1 MMDEKPS
8 IQDLDMLEEPKRHAW
23 IENEEQQ
30 KKSCLKK
37 MLQPMLIVMAISGC
51 YNFSDIYEIVPKN
64 RHWTMKIALSYIYRT
79 VVFLILLLL
88 EIKNIVSLFNLPSV
102 YHASIGL
109 KSVWILSLIA
119 NFLVSLKATSLKYGH
134 LESVFKFWEEKILP
148 ECVDLQLEC
157 PVEKIKRSAITH
169 TVAACVLVT
178 INFTG
183 LIIQVYMFGADVVI
197 LTPIDINPLSL
208 TMLHVCHL
216 VATAM
221 WMIPQAYFVV
231 ISKSMTHVFESFNDY
246 LEKVTKGQGPP
257 IQTNLQR
264 LRLLHMDTSKLVSEM
279 DKDLGW
285 FYGLS
290 CTMNMFL
297 SLFSLYHIMKTEM
310 DIFSLVLNIFWF
322 LGGVLITGIP
332 ATFAAQL
339 NDEVSLY
346 RTHKQHRKNR

>member
-1 MMDEKPS
+1 MFMITMDEKPS
-8 IQDLDMLEEPKRHAW
+8 IKDLDMLEEPKRHAW
-23 IENEEQQ
+23 TENDEQR

-64 RHWTMKIALSYIYRT
+64 RHWTRKVVLSYIYRM

-88 EIKNIVSLFNLPSV
+88 EIKFTISWFYLP
-102 YHASIGL
+102 ATFQFTIGL
-109 KSVWILSLIA
+109 FGVWTLSLIT
-119 NFLVSLKATSLKYGH
+119 NFLVSFKSSSLKFGH

-169 TVAACVLVT
+169 TVAACVFVT
-178 INFTG
+178 INLIG
-183 LIIQVYMFGADVVI
+183 LTIQVYMFGADVLY

-208 TMLHVCHL
+208 IMLHVCHL
-216 VATAM
+216 VATVVCLV
-221 WMIPQAYFVV
+221 PQTYFVV

-290 CTMNMFL
+290 FAMNIFL
-297 SLFSLYHIMKTEM
+297 CVFSLYQIMKTEM
-310 DIFSLVLNIFWF
+310 DTFTLALYIFWF
-322 LGGVLITGIP
+322 FVGILVIGIT
-332 ATFAAQL
+332 ATFAALL
-339 NDEVSLY
+339 NDEVS
-346 RTHKQHRKNR
+346 KF

>member
-1 MMDEKPS
+1 MDVKSGFEGTD
-8 IQDLDMLEEPKRHAW
+8 IQSEPRPHAW
-23 IENEEQQ
+23 TLTLEQR

-64 RHWTMKIALSYIYRT
+64 RQWTMKIVLSYIYRM
-79 VVFLILLLL
+79 VVFLILLFM
-88 EIKNIVSLFNLPSV
+88 EIRFIIAWFYLPTS
-102 YHASIGL
+102 YHATIGL
-109 KSVWILSLIA
+109 MSVWSLSLIV
-119 NFLVSLKATSLKYGH
+119 NFLVSFKSSSLKFGH

-169 TVAACVLVT
+169 TVAACVFVT
-178 INFTG
+178 INLIG
-183 LIIQVYMFGADVVI
+183 LTIQVYMFGADVLY

-208 TMLHVCHL
+208 IMLHVCHL
-216 VATAM
+216 VATVVCLV
-221 WMIPQAYFVV
+221 PQTYFVV
-231 ISKSMTHVFESFNDY
+231 ISKAMTHFFKSFNDY
-246 LEKVTKGQGPP
+246 LEKVTKSQGPP

-290 CTMNMFL
+290 CTMN
-297 SLFSLYHIMKTEM
+297 T
-310 DIFSLVLNIFWF
+310 F
-322 LGGVLITGIP
+322 LGVYLK
-332 ATFAAQL
+332 
-339 NDEVSLY
+339 S
-346 RTHKQHRKNR
+346 